1 MSVRIILQKGNEF
14 MDWEKQYKQMVLN
27 ARDSFDDVNKFLQPY
42 FPKFLY
48 KYSGCNSIFWKDRLY
63 KGELYFC
70 HSNKLNDLFDGAV
83 KIDLKKAS
91 REGTRLNQH
100 LKQMLEISHKEKL
113 DLTDEEIIKSLS
125 DFREDIRIASLSEAY
140 DSEPMWAH
148 YGEQHKGFC
157 IEYDVSKMSNMK
169 KRMLFKVIYGEKPD
183 ITEQIEEAW
192 IGVGLS
198 SCIFKSEGW
207 AYEKEW
213 RMFKICEIEDADKKY
228 YFRKEIKAVYIGTDC
243 EEKNK
248 KIIMDWAR
256 QENKEIYQMEID
268 YKEQKLSANRLI

>member
-1 MSVRIILQKGNEF
+1 MRIILQKGNEF

-27 ARDSFDDVNKFLQPY
+27 AKDSFDDVNKFLQSY

-48 KYSGCNSIFWKDRLY
+48 KYSGCNADYWKDRLC

-70 HSNKLNDLFDGAV
+70 PSNKLNDLFDGEV
-83 KIDLKKAS
+83 RIDLKRAS
-91 REGTRLNQH
+91 REGTRLNQD
-100 LKQMLEISHKEKL
+100 LKQMLRISHKEKL
-113 DLTDEEIIKSLS
+113 DLTDEEIKKSLRG
-125 DFREDIRIASLSEAY
+125 FREDIRIVSLSEVY

-157 IEYDVSKMSNMK
+157 IEYDVDKMSYIK

-183 ITEQIEEAW
+183 ITGQIEKAC
-192 IGVGLS
+192 IGAGLS
-198 SCIFKSEGW
+198 SCIFKNKEW

-213 RMFKICEIEDADKKY
+213 RMIKIYQSQEKFKRCFKTG
-228 YFRKEIKAVYIGTDC
+228 IKAVYIGRNC

-248 KIIMDWAR
+248 KFIVDWAR
-256 QENKEIYQMEID
+256 RENKVIYQMEID
-268 YKEQKLSANRLI
+268 YKEQKLFPNRLI